1 MGNGIA
7 CSLLQSVR
15 GAAPVPVGHGSGDG
29 ALIMAECSPAWY
41 PKAIYGCGLPGRC
54 STEIERSLMRNVL
67 LQLHIGT
74 PIDCKSWS
82 NIPVAHG
89 LQLTVYTEASS
100 GPPAQIARHLY
111 AMIRRQLMTVGGW
124 ERDAPCQIND
134 GAIFPAHTCA
144 GAVEGLANRV
154 LVYIAD
160 GTARMEP
167 IFESYFG
174 SGQARIV
181 PVVDSSLGCD
191 VPTALP
197 SWMNTT
203 IAVETRGA
211 DPAPILPKVIRS
223 AGLLSQTP
231 SVFVSY
237 VHDDARDVAG
247 QLFHELSARGYA
259 VFLDRFSGRPGDD
272 FVDLI
277 AEELA
282 NKACLLALETPNYRT
297 SPWCAQ
303 EVATAIVRKM
313 GMIAIDLPG
322 SRRSFPEFAH
332 RHDARR
338 AVLQSSRLSK
348 ADLAAACDAFE
359 RWFPHQISRRP
370 RHLDRSLRSALRAAG
385 LSFSDVGLGRC
396 RTALGGAPRLLAMC
410 PTSPDVD
417 DFRDVDALRTGTRE
431 AASLFGSVAAARS
444 SRRARI
450 D

>member
-1 MGNGIA
+1 
-7 CSLLQSVR
+7 
-15 GAAPVPVGHGSGDG
+15 
-29 ALIMAECSPAWY
+29 
-41 PKAIYGCGLPGRC
+41 
-54 STEIERSLMRNVL
+54 MRNVL
-67 LQLHIGT
+67 LQLHIGM
-74 PIDCKSWS
+74 PIHCKSWS
-82 NIPVAHG
+82 NIPLAHG

-124 ERDAPCQIND
+124 EHDAPCQIND
-134 GAIFPAHTCA
+134 GVIYPAHTCA
-144 GAVEGLANRV
+144 GVANRV

-160 GTARMEP
+160 GTAKMEP
-167 IFESYFG
+167 LFESYFG
-174 SGQARIV
+174 NGHARVV

-211 DPAPILPKVIRS
+211 DPAPILPKVIQS
-223 AGLLSQTP
+223 AGLLSQAP

-282 NKACLLALETPNYRT
+282 NKACLLALETQNYRA
-297 SPWCAQ
+297 SPWCEQ
-303 EVATAIVRKM
+303 EVATAITREM

-332 RHDARR
+332 RHDARK
-338 AVLQSSRLSK
+338 AVLKSRRLSQS
-348 ADLAAACDAFE
+348 DLADACDAFE
-359 RWFPHQISRRP
+359 HWFPHQISRRP
-370 RHLDRSLRSALRAAG
+370 RHLDHSLRSALRAAG
-385 LSFSDVGLGRC
+385 LGFSDVGLGRC
-396 RTALGGAPRLLAMC
+396 RTSLGGTPQLLAMC
-410 PTSPDVD
+410 PTSPDAD
-417 DFRDVDALRTGTRE
+417 DFREVDALRAGPGDPAT
-431 AASLFGSVAAARS
+431 LFGSVAAARS
-444 SRRARI
+444 GRRARI
-450 D
+450 DWLERNSGIDAVDEGQLARFLGLP

>member
-1 MGNGIA
+1 
-7 CSLLQSVR
+7 
-15 GAAPVPVGHGSGDG
+15 
-29 ALIMAECSPAWY
+29 
-41 PKAIYGCGLPGRC
+41 
-54 STEIERSLMRNVL
+54 MRNVL
-67 LQLHIGT
+67 LQLHIGE
-74 PIDCKSWS
+74 PVHCKAWS
-82 NIPVAHG
+82 SVAVAHG
-89 LQLTVYTEASS
+89 LQLTIYTEARG
-100 GPPAQIARHLY
+100 GPPARIARHLY
-111 AMIRRQLMTVGGW
+111 AMIRRHLMGVGGREW
-124 ERDAPCQIND
+124 QAPCEVQH
-134 GAIFPAHTCA
+134 GRIFDAHTCA
-144 GAVEGLANRV
+144 GAVAGLANRV

-160 GTARMEP
+160 GTATMAP
-167 IFESYFG
+167 DFERYFG
-174 SGQARIV
+174 RGQAKVI
-181 PVVDSSLGCD
+181 PVVDSSLRCD
-191 VPTALP
+191 VPSALP
-197 SWMNTT
+197 SWMNTK
-203 IAVETRGA
+203 IAVQTTGA
-211 DPAPILPKVIRS
+211 DPARILPKVILT
-223 AGLLSQTP
+223 AGLLSQAP

-247 QLFHELSARGYA
+247 QIFHELSARGYA

-332 RHDARR
+332 RHDARG
-338 AVLQSSRLSK
+338 AVLRSSRFSE
-348 ADLAAACDAFE
+348 ADLAATCDAFE

-370 RHLDRSLRSALRAAG
+370 RHLDRSLRFALRAAG
-385 LSFSDVGLGRC
+385 LPFSDVGLGRC
-396 RTALGGAPRLLAMC
+396 RTALGGAPRLLATC

-444 SRRARI
+444 GRRARI
-450 D
+450 DWLEQNSGIDAVDDGQLARFLGLP